1 MEIVKVLRGE
11 ADLEK
16 KTYIVWTLPFVILLS
31 FVFLAEYFVFFDKIM
46 IRIISVL
53 GFFGPGYSMLVYLAI
68 FFGSF
73 AFVFILSGKRF
84 QELDISWHYAFLLL
98 PFFYIVYLYLVFKE
112 EPRWKIA
119 ERAKKNRKNE
129 IM

>member
-1 MEIVKVLRGE
+1 MKIVKVLRGE
-11 ADLEK
+11 ADLER

-31 FVFLAEYFVFFDKIM
+31 LVFLAEYFVLFEKIM
-46 IRIISVL
+46 IQIMSL
-53 GFFGPGYSMLVYLAI
+53 LEFFCPGYSMLAYMAI

-84 QELDISWHYAFLLL
+84 QELDMSWQYAFLLL
-98 PFFYIVYLYLVFKE
+98 PFFYIAYFYLFFKK

-119 ERAKKNRKNE
+119 EREKKNREKR
-129 IM
+129 

>member
-1 MEIVKVLRGE
+1 MKIVKVLRGE
-11 ADLEK
+11 ADLER

-31 FVFLAEYFVFFDKIM
+31 LVFLAEYFVLFEKIM
-46 IRIISVL
+46 MRIMSL
-53 GFFGPGYSMLVYLAI
+53 LEFFGPGYSMLAYMAI

-84 QELDISWHYAFLLL
+84 QELDMSWQYAFLLL
-98 PFFYIVYLYLVFKE
+98 PFFYIAYFYLFFKK

-119 ERAKKNRKNE
+119 EREKKNREKR
-129 IM
+129 

>member
-1 MEIVKVLRGE
+1 MEILKVLRGE
-11 ADLEK
+11 ADLER

-31 FVFLAEYFVFFDKIM
+31 LVFLAEYFVLFEKIM
-46 IRIISVL
+46 IRIMSL
-53 GFFGPGYSMLVYLAI
+53 LEFFGPGYSMLAYMAI

-84 QELDISWHYAFLLL
+84 QELDMSWQYAFLLL
-98 PFFYIVYLYLVFKE
+98 PFFYIAYFYLFFKK

-119 ERAKKNRKNE
+119 EREKKNREKR
-129 IM
+129 